1 MKFKILVFLMFAT
14 CSIYSQQVLDKI
26 VAVVDNE
33 IILQS
38 ELNFQVQTYAAQHKI
53 DPDQPGL
60 KKQILNS
67 MIDDKLVYAQ
77 AIFDSI
83 EVSDDEVN
91 QRVDYQVNYFI
102 NQYGSRERLEQVY
115 GMNLEKIKRELRDDV
130 RKNLMIQKL
139 QQKKFKD
146 VQVSRLEVQDFFN
159 TYKDSL
165 GVIPEKVEI
174 SHILKIP
181 EASEA
186 TKEKYKKFAQAIL
199 DSIKAGAD
207 FATMAKKYSEDP
219 ASAKNGGDLGFVKRG
234 VFYPEFEAAAFSLKP
249 GQLSDVVE
257 TPVGFH
263 IIQLLEKRGESI
275 HTRHILIKIKK
286 GENADLKAIEF
297 LSSIRDSI
305 VNKKGTFEYYAKKYS
320 DDKETAPF
328 GGDLGTFYVSQ
339 LDKTLQE
346 TLSKMNVGD
355 ISFPKRIDLGRD
367 NYGYHI
373 VYLRK
378 RIPQHKASMDEDY
391 TELQKLA
398 DQNKKQKEYEAW
410 IKELK
415 KKIYWQIRL

>member
-1 MKFKILVFLMFAT
+1 MKFKILAFLIFV
-14 CSIYSQQVLDKI
+14 SYNLYSQQVLDKI

-38 ELNFQVQTYAAQHKI
+38 EVDFQTQTYAAQQKI
-53 DPDQPGL
+53 DPNQAGL
-60 KKQILNS
+60 KEQILNN

-77 AIFDSI
+77 ATIDSI
-83 EVSDDEVN
+83 QVSDDEIN

-102 NQYGSRERLEQVY
+102 QQYGSRERLEQIY
-115 GMNLEKIKRELRDDV
+115 GMSLEKIKRELRDEV
-130 RKNLMIQKL
+130 RKNIMIQKL
-139 QQKKFKD
+139 QQKKFGD
-146 VQVSRLEVQDFFN
+146 VDVSRREVEDFFV
-159 TYKDSL
+159 TYKDSI
-165 GVIPEKVEI
+165 GIIPEKVQI

-186 TKEKYKKFAQAIL
+186 TKEKYREFAQAIL

-219 ASAKNGGDLGFVKRG
+219 GSAKNGGDLGFVKRG
-234 VFYPEFEAAAFSLKP
+234 VFYPEFESTAFALQP
-249 GQLSDVVE
+249 GELSDIVE

-297 LSSIRDSI
+297 LSAIRDSL
-305 VNKKGTFEYYAKKYS
+305 VDKKNTFEYYAKKYS

-328 GGDLGTFYVSQ
+328 GGQLGTFYVAQ
-339 LDKTLQE
+339 LDKTMGE
-346 TLSKMNVGD
+346 TVSKMKED
-355 ISFPKRIDLGRD
+355 EISYPKRINLGGD

-373 VYLRK
+373 IYLEK
-378 RIPQHKASMDEDY
+378 RIPQHRANLKEDY
-391 TELQKLA
+391 NELKKLA
-398 DQNKKQKEYEAW
+398 DQNKKQEKYLEW

-415 KKIYWQIRL
+415 KKIYWDVRL

>member
-1 MKFKILVFLMFAT
+1 MKFKILALLMFL
-14 CSIYSQQVLDKI
+14 SYNLYSQQVLDKI

-38 ELNFQVQTYAAQHKI
+38 ELDFQTQTYAAQQKI
-53 DPDQPGL
+53 DPNQPGL
-60 KKQILNS
+60 KEQILNN

-77 AIFDSI
+77 ATIDSI
-83 EVSDDEVN
+83 QVSDDEIN

-102 NQYGSRERLEQVY
+102 QQYGSRERLEQIY
-115 GMNLEKIKRELRDDV
+115 GMSLEKIKRELRDEV
-130 RKNLMIQKL
+130 RKNIMIQKL
-139 QQKKFKD
+139 QQKKFGD
-146 VQVSRLEVQDFFN
+146 VDVSRREVEDFFD
-159 TYKDSL
+159 TYKDSI
-165 GVIPEKVEI
+165 GIIPEKVQI

-186 TKEKYKKFAQAIL
+186 TKEKYRAFAQAIL

-219 ASAKNGGDLGFVKRG
+219 SSAKNGGDLGFVKRG
-234 VFYPEFEAAAFSLKP
+234 VFYPEFESAAFALQP
-249 GQLSDVVE
+249 GELSDVVE

-297 LSSIRDSI
+297 LSAIRDSI
-305 VNKKGTFEYYAKKYS
+305 VDKNNTFEYYAKKYS

-328 GGDLGTFYVSQ
+328 GGQLGTFYVAQ
-339 LDKTLQE
+339 LDKTMGE
-346 TLSKMNVGD
+346 TVSKMKEGE
-355 ISFPKRIDLGRD
+355 ISYPKRINLDRD

-373 VYLRK
+373 VFLEK
-378 RIPQHKASMDEDY
+378 RIPQHKANLKEDY
-391 TELQKLA
+391 NELKKLA
-398 DQNKKQKEYEAW
+398 NQNKKQEKYLEW

-415 KKIYWQIRL
+415 KKIYWDVRL

>member
-1 MKFKILVFLMFAT
+1 MKFKILLFLIFAV
-14 CSIYSQQVLDKI
+14 CNIYSQQVLDKI

-38 ELNFQVQTYAAQHKI
+38 ELEFQIQTYAAQQKI
-53 DPDQPGL
+53 DPNTPGL
-60 KKQILNS
+60 KQQILNS

-77 AIFDSI
+77 ALFDSI
-83 EVSDDEVN
+83 EVSDDEVD
-91 QRVDYQVNYFI
+91 QRVDYQINYFI
-102 NQYGSRERLEQVY
+102 QQYGSTERLEQVY
-115 GMNLEKIKRELRDDV
+115 GMNIAKIKRELRDDV
-130 RKNLMIQKL
+130 RKNLIIQKL
-139 QQKKFKD
+139 QQKKFGD
-146 VQVSRLEVQDFFN
+146 VEASRLEVEDFFN
-159 TYKDSL
+159 KYKDSL
-165 GVIPEKVEI
+165 GVIPEKVQI

-186 TKEKYKKFAQAIL
+186 TKEKYRKFAQAIL

-207 FATMAKKYSEDP
+207 FAEMAKKYSEDP
-219 ASAKNGGDLGFVKRG
+219 GSAKNGGDLGFVKRG
-234 VFYPEFEAAAFSLKP
+234 VFYPEFEAAAFALKP
-249 GQLSDVVE
+249 GQISDIVE

-297 LSSIRDSI
+297 LSSLRDSI
-305 VNKKGTFEYYAKKYS
+305 VNNKETFGYYAKKYS

-339 LDKTLQE
+339 LDKSLQE
-346 TLSKMNVGD
+346 TVSKMKVGE
-355 ISFPKRIDLGRD
+355 ISFPKRIDLGGD

-373 VYLRK
+373 VYLTK
-378 RIPQHKASMDEDY
+378 RIPQHKANLDEDY
-391 TELQKLA
+391 NELQKLA
-398 DQNKKQKEYEAW
+398 SQNKKQEMYQEW

-415 KKIYWQIRL
+415 KKIYWDVRL